1 MGSAVSSAG
10 RGSPTPTI
18 KLLRA
23 LRHSQSHSY
32 QSTGLTR
39 ERTKMTISCDIPTQM
54 IVDDSSSS
62 SSSPEQTNNLAEVM
76 KARRRK
82 KKKRSPMVGNT
93 FTDPYKLTGQ
103 SLGEGSYG
111 KVENCVNVF
120 TGIEYAVKIIE
131 KVPGFF
137 NRSKILKEIEI
148 YHLCRGQ
155 ENIIQLI
162 EYFEEPNCFYL
173 VFEKM
178 LGGPLLDHIQ
188 RRVCF
193 TEAEASRIVRDLAG
207 AVGHL
212 HKQGIAHRDLKPD
225 NVLCANANSTGPV
238 KLCDFDLC
246 SAPISIDT
254 TITPTL
260 LSPVGSLEYMA
271 PEVVDTFLI
280 DDDDDDES
288 ICYNKKCDLWSL
300 GVIMYILLCG
310 YAPFSGN
317 CGLDCG
323 WDRGESCTDCQE
335 RLFSSIKEGRLV
347 FPDQHWSAISPQAKD
362 LIKRLL
368 VKDSGARLDA
378 NQVLDHPWVL
388 YGGNSNS
395 LMTPTI
401 LRRQTSI
408 KDLEDFASRAMAVNR
423 AVGANSMERMEPV
436 QVKRAAFS
444 FDLSPPNLS
453 NCGLMTRR
461 RRSKENFQRFCSID
475 EVEPDAFMRTIH

>member
-1 MGSAVSSAG
+1 MGAVSSAG

-23 LRHSQSHSY
+23 FRHGEFYSY

-39 ERTKMTISCDIPTQM
+39 GRTKMTISCDIPTQM

-62 SSSPEQTNNLAEVM
+62 SSSPEQTNNLAEAM

-93 FTDPYKLTGQ
+93 FTDLYKLTGQ

-162 EYFEEPNCFYL
+162 EYFEEPNCF
-173 VFEKM
+173 
-178 LGGPLLDHIQ
+178 
-188 RRVCF
+188 
-193 TEAEASRIVRDLAG
+193 
-207 AVGHL
+207 
-212 HKQGIAHRDLKPD
+212 
-225 NVLCANANSTGPV
+225 
-238 KLCDFDLC
+238 DLC

-280 DDDDDDES
+280 DDYDDDDDES

-347 FPDQHWSAISPQAKD
+347 FPDQHWSTISPQAKD

-388 YGGNSNS
+388 YGGNSNN

-453 NCGLMTRR
+453 NCGLMARR

>member
-1 MGSAVSSAG
+1 MG
-10 RGSPTPTI
+10 
-18 KLLRA
+18 
-23 LRHSQSHSY
+23 
-32 QSTGLTR
+32 
-39 ERTKMTISCDIPTQM
+39 
-54 IVDDSSSS
+54 
-62 SSSPEQTNNLAEVM
+62 
-76 KARRRK
+76 
-82 KKKRSPMVGNT
+82 
-93 FTDPYKLTGQ
+93 
-103 SLGEGSYG
+103 
-111 KVENCVNVF
+111 
-120 TGIEYAVKIIE
+120 
-131 KVPGFF
+131 VPGFF

-162 EYFEEPNCFYL
+162 EYFEESNCFYL
-173 VFEKM
+173 VFENM

-280 DDDDDDES
+280 DDYDDDDDES

-323 WDRGESCTDCQE
+323 WDRGG
-335 RLFSSIKEGRLV
+335 RARIARKGSSPASRRAGWPSLTSTGAPSPPRPKTSSRGS
-347 FPDQHWSAISPQAKD
+347 WSRTQ
-362 LIKRLL
+362 
-368 VKDSGARLDA
+368 G
-378 NQVLDHPWVL
+378 QGW
-388 YGGNSNS
+388 
-395 LMTPTI
+395 TPTRC
-401 LRRQTSI
+401 LTTPGS
-408 KDLEDFASRAMAVNR
+408 ST
-423 AVGANSMERMEPV
+423 GAT
-436 QVKRAAFS
+436 ATA
-444 FDLSPPNLS
+444 
-453 NCGLMTRR
+453 
-461 RRSKENFQRFCSID
+461 
-475 EVEPDAFMRTIH
+475 

>member
-23 LRHSQSHSY
+23 LRHSQFHSY

-39 ERTKMTISCDIPTQM
+39 ERDKMTISCDIPTQM

-62 SSSPEQTNNLAEVM
+62 SSSPEQTNNLAEAM

-93 FTDPYKLTGQ
+93 FTDLYKLAGQ

-120 TGIEYAVKIIE
+120 TGIEYAVKIIG

-148 YHLCRGQ
+148 YHRVRRQ

-207 AVGHL
+207 ALGHL

-225 NVLCANANSTGPV
+225 NVLCANANSTGLV

-254 TITPTL
+254 TI
-260 LSPVGSLEYMA
+260 
-271 PEVVDTFLI
+271 
-280 DDDDDDES
+280 
-288 ICYNKKCDLWSL
+288 
-300 GVIMYILLCG
+300 
-310 YAPFSGN
+310 
-317 CGLDCG
+317 
-323 WDRGESCTDCQE
+323 
-335 RLFSSIKEGRLV
+335 
-347 FPDQHWSAISPQAKD
+347 
-362 LIKRLL
+362 
-368 VKDSGARLDA
+368 
-378 NQVLDHPWVL
+378 
-388 YGGNSNS
+388 
-395 LMTPTI
+395 TPTI

-444 FDLSPPNLS
+444 FDLSPPSLT
-453 NCGLMTRR
+453 NCGLMARR

>member
-10 RGSPTPTI
+10 RGGPTSTI

-23 LRHSQSHSY
+23 FRHGEFHPY

-93 FTDPYKLTGQ
+93 FTDLYKLTGQ

-155 ENIIQLI
+155 EN
-162 EYFEEPNCFYL
+162 
-173 VFEKM
+173 
-178 LGGPLLDHIQ
+178 
-188 RRVCF
+188 
-193 TEAEASRIVRDLAG
+193 
-207 AVGHL
+207 
-212 HKQGIAHRDLKPD
+212 
-225 NVLCANANSTGPV
+225 
-238 KLCDFDLC
+238 
-246 SAPISIDT
+246 
-254 TITPTL
+254 TL

-280 DDDDDDES
+280 DDYDDDDDES

-300 GVIMYILLCG
+300 G
-310 YAPFSGN
+310 
-317 CGLDCG
+317 
-323 WDRGESCTDCQE
+323 ESCTDCQE
-335 RLFSSIKEGRLV
+335 
-347 FPDQHWSAISPQAKD
+347 
-362 LIKRLL
+362 
-368 VKDSGARLDA
+368 
-378 NQVLDHPWVL
+378 
-388 YGGNSNS
+388 
-395 LMTPTI
+395 
-401 LRRQTSI
+401 
-408 KDLEDFASRAMAVNR
+408 
-423 AVGANSMERMEPV
+423 
-436 QVKRAAFS
+436 
-444 FDLSPPNLS
+444 
-453 NCGLMTRR
+453 
-461 RRSKENFQRFCSID
+461 
-475 EVEPDAFMRTIH
+475 